1 MPVVWGQWLVF
12 LGRFL
17 QGLWTGAQQAIEQA
31 YISEAVSKQNNLSMI
46 ADLGSAAVLG
56 FVLGP
61 IFGLLATVI
70 DFHIGG
76 LYISHYSACG
86 YLQVIFTIIML
97 VASLF
102 FFKEIPREYR
112 LNNMNKQEADGVGI
126 NIPTSP
132 EEGESK
138 EDFEKR
144 KYAAEQKFNAQQQIN
159 KDEERRLQERAE
171 ELAQDET
178 LDIKKLSPHDC
189 KIPSS

>member
-1 MPVVWGQWLVF
+1 
-12 LGRFL
+12 
-17 QGLWTGAQQAIEQA
+17 
-31 YISEAVSKQNNLSMI
+31 MI

-97 VASLF
+97 IASLF

-112 LNNMNKQEADGVGI
+112 LNNMNKEESVAVGI
-126 NIPTSP
+126 DVPKSP
-132 EEGESK
+132 EDGESQ

-144 KYAAEQKFNAQQQIN
+144 KYAAE
-159 KDEERRLQERAE
+159 
-171 ELAQDET
+171 
-178 LDIKKLSPHDC
+178 
-189 KIPSS
+189 